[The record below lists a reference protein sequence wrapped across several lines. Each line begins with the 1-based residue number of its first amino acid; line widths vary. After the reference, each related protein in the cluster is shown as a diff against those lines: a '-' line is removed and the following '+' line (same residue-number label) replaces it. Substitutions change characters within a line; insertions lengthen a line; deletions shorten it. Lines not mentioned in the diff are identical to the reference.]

1 MCGVYRWVYFQS
13 FRLYSDFPSDFPSYS
28 NFSCGRPS
36 DCLSYSNF
44 PMISDDSMTPEDLEC
59 QYHARV
65 LRLHAL
71 DVALQSIREE
81 RIGLQSQLVS
91 LDRALEAKVEPMA
104 AENSAVLDE
113 FIRTVARLGLET
125 PGVERFYLELLTGLP
140 QEGVGMAP
148 FLCSIQSAWAP
159 SGISYHARILTTD
172 LGVKRRV
179 RAAFQEAA
187 AGPLPLGVQSIRDH
201 YATAW
206 LIRGGGAIRYTP
218 PALVVPVAPVV
229 PAVPAPPAPVAAAGG
244 GGGDEEDEEDED
256 EEDEEDE
263 EDDEEDEED
272 EGALLEELN

>member
-1 MCGVYRWVYFQS
+1 
-13 FRLYSDFPSDFPSYS
+13 
-28 NFSCGRPS
+28 
-36 DCLSYSNF
+36 
-44 PMISDDSMTPEDLEC
+44 MISDDSMTPEDLEC

-218 PALVVPVAPVV
+218 PALVVPAAPVV
-229 PAVPAPPAPVAAAGG
+229 PAPAPAAPAAPAVPVAAAGG
-244 GGGDEEDEEDED
+244 GGGD
-256 EEDEEDE
+256 EDEEDE